1 MQSFSILAIRSQP
14 ITLVNSFN
22 FLVVF
27 KRRITEAIVESY
39 KPLENTL
46 SWRATNVFLG
56 FF

>member
-22 FLVVF
+22 FPVVF
-27 KRRITEAIVESY
+27 KLRITEAIVESY
-39 KPLENTL
+39 KPLGKKIHYPGRQPT
-46 SWRATNVFLG
+46 